1 MYEKPLLR
9 TTLKDLKKE
18 VRKIKRSQ
26 SREVQKFV
34 KNIEVTPELE
44 ADIKT
49 LRESIQSQKQK
60 VKVQRMGER
69 KQKSI
74 LQTTES
80 LAGDDLGTGLKR
92 SQSENRLIE
101 SVDLVDG
108 KGAAAAKARRF
119 RVLDPIFEKQLH
131 MAASDLDKHSMGF
144 TRSNFKE
151 SKIYSDFNLRFETF
165 SRSLSTIRVATS

>member
-1 MYEKPLLR
+1 MYERPLLK

-26 SREVQKFV
+26 SKEVQKFV
-34 KNIEVTPELE
+34 KNIEVTPDLE

-69 KQKSI
+69 KKKLI
-74 LQTTES
+74 LQTMES
-80 LAGDDLGTGLKR
+80 LAGNDLGMGMKR
-92 SQSENRLIE
+92 SQSEHRLIE

-108 KGAAAAKARRF
+108 KGAAA
-119 RVLDPIFEKQLH
+119 EK
-131 MAASDLDKHSMGF
+131 S
-144 TRSNFKE
+144 
-151 SKIYSDFNLRFETF
+151 
-165 SRSLSTIRVATS
+165 